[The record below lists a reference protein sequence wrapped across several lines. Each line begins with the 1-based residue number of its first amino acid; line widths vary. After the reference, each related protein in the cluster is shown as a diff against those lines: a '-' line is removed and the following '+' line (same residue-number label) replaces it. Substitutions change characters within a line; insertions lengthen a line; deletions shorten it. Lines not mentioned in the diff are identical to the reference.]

1 MIGARVDLKRLF
13 ERFNRF
19 LDVAPIELEDS
30 AVIKRIGVSRHAG
43 SPGQSLVANREV
55 GANPSDDL
63 SLLRE
68 LIKQAYERIFCGNE
82 ILPVEHSKRLLKRAD
97 CSESS
102 R

>member
-1 MIGARVDLKRLF
+1 MIGARFDLKRLF
-13 ERFNRF
+13 ESFNRF
-19 LDVAPIELEDS
+19 LDVAPIALQNSPGINRNGD
-30 AVIKRIGVSRHAG
+30 SRHAG
-43 SPGQSLVANREV
+43 RPGQSLVANREV